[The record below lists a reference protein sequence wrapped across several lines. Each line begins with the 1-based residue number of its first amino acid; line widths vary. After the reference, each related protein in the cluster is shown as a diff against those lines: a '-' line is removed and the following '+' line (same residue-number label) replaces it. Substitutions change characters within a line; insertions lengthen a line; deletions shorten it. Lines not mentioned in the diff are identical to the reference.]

1 MSKAGPH
8 LPITPM
14 FPPLPPRAAVI
25 RVGGIE
31 VVLRLGGCLFFAAL
45 TAGLDVVCLPG
56 FVFGPPTAAHLAV
69 EIAVLPLL
77 IATLLLHEGGHAAAL
92 YRQGYRPLRI
102 TVHVGGAACDA
113 VITRQLPGEALAR
126 AVAGPAMTIVATIPL
141 LLVWIALPAMS
152 PWNLI
157 AKPVAVFGLLEGAA
171 NTLPLYARSD
181 GMAALGALVWLARGH
196 APSAF
201 AALYIWR
208 PLALAALLGAT
219 LAWGVVIGGIVPG
232 SSLFAGLALGMLA
245 LSVIALAAV
254 AHGALAG

>member
-1 MSKAGPH
+1 VSTAGPH
-8 LPITPM
+8 PPITPL
-14 FPPLPPRAAVI
+14 FPSLPPRAAVI
-25 RVGGIE
+25 RVGDIE

-56 FVFGPPTAAHLAV
+56 LVFAPPTAAHLAV

-102 TVHVGGAACDA
+102 TVQVSGATCEA

-126 AVAGPAMTIVATIPL
+126 ALAGPAMTIVVTIL
-141 LLVWIALPAMS
+141 LVLVWIALPAAS

-171 NTLPLYARSD
+171 NTLPLHARSD
-181 GMAALGALVWLARGH
+181 GMAALGALVWLARGR
-196 APSAF
+196 APSAC

-208 PLALAALLGAT
+208 PLMLMALLGVT
-219 LAWGVVIGGIVPG
+219 LTWGVVIGNIVPG
-232 SSLFAGLALGMLA
+232 SSLFTGLALGMLTLGA
-245 LSVIALAAV
+245 IALGAI
-254 AHGALAG
+254 AHDARAR